1 MSLSLTEDTKGQ
13 PDGKVGIKVVQVC
26 DWEPDTPPS
35 PEEKKTETPRAPSC
49 IYALH
54 RELPHIIRTFGGKYT
69 GKRFALGDRHGK
81 PRFVES
87 IASRQ
92 DLRRCGLCEEE
103 VHDVEEST
111 NAVRVGWTD
120 RDESDWY
127 TASNPD
133 RILSVQVLCKRVKES
148 MRQELESYLKDTYS
162 LNTSLSGRLR
172 VRTTVEGLKTK
183 CGRRGKIRT
192 EGPEETLKRKGHVN

>member
-1 MSLSLTEDTKGQ
+1 MTG
-13 PDGKVGIKVVQVC
+13 
-26 DWEPDTPPS
+26 S
-35 PEEKKTETPRAPSC
+35 PRHH
-49 IYALH
+49 H
-54 RELPHIIRTFGGKYT
+54 RRRRRKWRHHGHQAAYTHYTGNCLILLGRLAENT